1 MAQAS
6 ASASVYASNS
16 SYKNKRKEM
25 QSDTGDKVSMPP
37 MRYKLTKLTQAQTL
51 SKIASLT
58 SGFYE
63 MSVSAAD
70 WVQRDVRSR
79 EFSSFGSLKAPQS
92 ADAVK
97 QIVGQDNYYLKLTTK
112 NHDID
117 FLCYDKEKNEFHFWG
132 EYQNCIKAMNELRYR
147 VFKIESRTA
156 KPIPAVVDVQS
167 PVEKKRRPSPLCLD
181 DLADAL
187 PRIQAVKCVVS
198 AFKVGMPYVCT
209 SPVYNPTSPTYAPTT
224 PTYAPTSPIYAPT
237 SPAFPPPKEDRTG
250 SSWEDRQYG
259 YGLGPERPSTT
270 VAAVAAV
277 AAVAEPYSP
286 HSPTYPPPMDF

>member
-6 ASASVYASNS
+6 A
-16 SYKNKRKEM
+16 YKNKRKEM
-25 QSDTGDKVSMPP
+25 HDTGDKVSMPP

-63 MSVSAAD
+63 LSVSAAD

-117 FLCYDKEKNEFHFWG
+117 FICYDKEKNEFHFWG
-132 EYQNCIKAMNELRYR
+132 EYQCCIKAMNELRYR
-147 VFKIESRTA
+147 IFKIESRSA
-156 KPIPAVVDVQS
+156 KPALAPAVVEAS
-167 PVEKKRRPSPLCLD
+167 PEKKRRPSPLCLG

-187 PRIQAVKCVVS
+187 PEIAGAIAKP
-198 AFKVGMPYVCT
+198 FKRECSYEPQSPVQPYPCT
-209 SPVYNPTSPTYAPTT
+209 SPVYNPTT
-224 PTYAPTSPIYAPT
+224 PTY
-237 SPAFPPPKEDRTG
+237 PPPA
-250 SSWEDRQYG
+250 S
-259 YGLGPERPSTT
+259 
-270 VAAVAAV
+270 
-277 AAVAEPYSP
+277 PYSP
-286 HSPTYPPPMDF
+286 HSPTYPPPMDL